1 MLDLLITTISIFFA
15 YILFFC
21 CIKFMRFFILILLL
35 IPNFI
40 IMVVLCFLEY
50 GYKKDPLWQYEKYE
64 PFHKTN
70 FLPIKSIKG
79 ICDDGS
85 ENFKDLDLG
94 KTDGIYSIV
103 KNDEYSK
110 ECLHNY
116 FIKDTSECP
125 MTDIILEN
133 ARVTTHSNYIEQKI
147 CNDMYL
153 YYKRENN
160 LDGKLYEMIL
170 YKSDSDST
178 YLCNQNN
185 EFKANSKCYKIISNF
200 NSKNVSSI
208 VELEEQKK
216 SNPFTSLKNYEN
228 YSDKICILLIILSIG
243 FNYFE
248 PFENKEFNVYK
259 IIDWVCHI
267 FVLLLLSI
275 RYHKYRKIKKYF
287 SPLKAF
293 NPDTLPISISIIIFI
308 YGILYF
314 IIPEKW
320 KCKEPDY
327 HNDNDYTNS
336 WKKKFFAFLLPIFL
350 IFGFM
355 VLFDV
360 LNDMLIKEN
369 YKVISYIWNQNSVK
383 SMIAGNS
390 FSLLGWKDIKIKYS
404 LYEYNYFDI
413 SKKSDNSKICG
424 KDSQGNDLYFP
435 KDVECPINDIF
446 ISKVDSNDP
455 DYTKVQLN
463 NEGEYLYY
471 TNKKTTG
478 KILIALKSTFS
489 DSLNIIGAMNE
500 EEYKKIS
507 ENKNIEE
514 KIARFNNIFFYE
526 EIDRWYRT
534 FINVPVYDYNYDDD
548 DSYSREL
555 IGYKNETNLY
565 KLYAIHYLGVNNKLI
580 GKIKDFRENLDKYDK
595 LTLLKY
601 ISYAF
606 YVFDFIY
613 YSCIFIIDEVENC
626 FYCFGIL
633 FLPTVIYFIIINL
646 WCLHIN
652 ITYVALFLNKINY
665 DFVNNKH
672 DYVWNILLTLI
683 GLIFSIYFVFIL
695 VLGFIEKCD
704 CPKKKTNIKP
714 ISTKEVVVR
723 YEQTEDRD
731 SKEKIY
737 KIFKDNGKKAKEPTC
752 VLCLINKAII
762 VLDPCR
768 HKCVCETCFNDIY
781 LRSEKKCPVCQKNF
795 VGKIE

>member
-21 CIKFMRFFILILLL
+21 CIKFMRIFILILLL

-40 IMVVLCFLEY
+40 IITILYSDNSGNEE
-50 GYKKDPLWQYEKYE
+50 DNEQ
-64 PFHKTN
+64 PFHKTD

-79 ICDDGS
+79 ICDGS
-85 ENFKDLDLG
+85 ENLKDLDLG

-103 KNDEYSK
+103 KDDEYSK

-133 ARVTTHSNYIEQKI
+133 TQVTTHSNYIEQKI

-170 YKSDSDST
+170 YKSDSE
-178 YLCNQNN
+178 YLCNGNN
-185 EFKANSKCYKIISNF
+185 EFKANSKCYKIESNF
-200 NSKNVSSI
+200 NSKDVSSI
-208 VELEEQKK
+208 VESEEQKK
-216 SNPFTSLKNYEN
+216 STPITSLRNYAN
-228 YSDKICILLIILSIG
+228 YSDKICILLTLLSIG

-248 PFENKEFNVYK
+248 PFEDKEFNVYK
-259 IIDWVCHI
+259 IIDWVCQI

-275 RYHKYRKIKKYF
+275 RFHKYRKTKEFI
-287 SPLKAF
+287 SPHKAF
-293 NPDTLPISISIIIFI
+293 NLETIPTSISINIFI
-308 YGILYF
+308 YGILYLF
-314 IIPEKW
+314 IPKKW
-320 KCKEPDY
+320 KCKKPEEDTIY
-327 HNDNDYTNS
+327 YNSSNDYINS
-336 WKKKFFAFLLPIFL
+336 WKKKLFAFLLPLFL
-350 IFGFM
+350 IFCFM
-355 VLFDV
+355 ILFDAV
-360 LNDMLIKEN
+360 NDLLIIED
-369 YKVISYIWNQNSVK
+369 YQVISCNWNQNSVK
-383 SMIAGNS
+383 SILADNS
-390 FSLLGWKDIKIKYS
+390 FSVLDWEDIYIKYS
-404 LYEYNYFDI
+404 LNEYNYFDI

-446 ISKVDSNDP
+446 VSKVDSNDS

-478 KILIALKSTFS
+478 KILIALISSLT
-489 DSLNIIGAMNE
+489 DSLKIYEGMNRD
-500 EEYKKIS
+500 EYNKIS
-507 ENKNIEE
+507 EDKDLKE
-514 KIARFNNIFFYE
+514 KIERFNNIFFYE

-534 FINVPVYDYNYDDD
+534 FENVPIYEYDDD
-548 DSYSREL
+548 DDDDYYSREI
-555 IGYKNETNLY
+555 IGYRNQTSLY

-580 GKIKDFRENLDKYDK
+580 GKVKGFGENLDKYDK
-595 LTLLKY
+595 LASLKY

-606 YVFDFIY
+606 YFFDFIY
-613 YSCIFIIDEVENC
+613 YSCIFLFDKTQNC
-626 FYCFGIL
+626 FYCFGIF
-633 FLPTVIYFIIINL
+633 FLPTVIYFIIINF

-652 ITYVALFLNKINY
+652 ITYVAPFLNKINI
-665 DFVNNKH
+665 DFGHYKYE
-672 DYVWNILLTLI
+672 YVWNILLTLI

-695 VLGFIEKCD
+695 VLGFKERCD
-704 CPKKKTNIKP
+704 CPKKEKKTAP
-714 ISTKEVVVR
+714 ISTNEVVIR
-723 YEQTEDRD
+723 YEQTEKSD
-731 SKEKIY
+731 SKEKFD
-737 KIFKDNGKKAKEPTC
+737 KIFKDKKGNEPTC
-752 VLCLINKAII
+752 VLCLINKATI

-781 LRSEKKCPVCQKNF
+781 LRYEKKCPICQENF